1 MCIRWDDMLTKP
13 SSADGKNQVTTDH
26 EIVTSEILKH
36 RNQGRY
42 LENTQYFQRKISIP
56 LDQPRKQVDYSPI
69 RSGLRKRK
77 RAESPVNADP
87 RVEEVWIDE
96 ADLELWEIKS
106 YRDKLDRERTAVGT
120 RRNTGTTIKAPEKF
134 DPSDMERT
142 KRVLGSSSLQD
153 LKAKTEE
160 SMREQRAA
168 FKAGRS
174 ATPEIPALTVRRQ
187 GEPKLIAAKG
197 VNSTPNTAKKIFVSK
212 DGKIIGHQVSNAG
225 AAPPGKV
232 AIPSLA
238 SKNQPGAAGTQQKVQ
253 IVKSADGKIQVRGLL
268 PGQQLVQ
275 MPDGKLQIF
284 SSQAASPLKPGPGA
298 KVLGGGTPLPS
309 LPTQTIQ
316 PTVTPAKSN
325 QSQPSL
331 LPKPTIAATPSPSK
345 TYTIQ
350 RNPNVPAASNVTPI
364 QPKPIAPSHQQQ
376 LTPVTPA
383 TPMQTTPTVNSG
395 TPGTPNKQNMV
406 VGIQSLGANTVTI
419 KDGQLIVQGPDHA
432 AATQIAQLLSTG
444 AAKLA
449 NLNGKQVLLTTAPA
463 KAGQQAATTP
473 VAPPPREPTPPPPP
487 REPTPP
493 PPREPSPPPSLT
505 VTAQLA
511 QTPQGPRIILQGLQ
525 GVQLEQQQLVAIQQ
539 QVKQQLL
546 KQQSI
551 ARQQGKVPPTKV
563 TLQLSGPMIRKE
575 ESLVVNHT
583 QVQQPPVPP
592 PAAPQQAAP
601 APQMVSQQQ
610 QGLLGS
616 QQPGGGL
623 ATPSKPRQA
632 APTLST
638 LPESVIK
645 QGHFVIKDGKK
656 VLVLPQAALAA
667 HQATLAPSPA

>member
-1 MCIRWDDMLTKP
+1 MI
-13 SSADGKNQVTTDH
+13 Q
-26 EIVTSEILKH
+26 
-36 RNQGRY
+36 
-42 LENTQYFQRKISIP
+42 
-56 LDQPRKQVDYSPI
+56 
-69 RSGLRKRK
+69 
-77 RAESPVNADP
+77 
-87 RVEEVWIDE
+87 
-96 ADLELWEIKS
+96 
-106 YRDKLDRERTAVGT
+106 
-120 RRNTGTTIKAPEKF
+120 
-134 DPSDMERT
+134 
-142 KRVLGSSSLQD
+142 
-153 LKAKTEE
+153 
-160 SMREQRAA
+160 QRAA

-174 ATPEIPALTVRRQ
+174 ATPEIPALNVRRQ

-197 VNSTPNTAKKIFVSK
+197 VTSTPNTAKKIFVSK

-238 SKNQPGAAGTQQKVQ
+238 SKNQAGAAGTQQKVQ

-284 SSQAASPLKPGPGA
+284 SSQAASPIKPGPGA
-298 KVLGGGTPLPS
+298 KVLGGGAP
-309 LPTQTIQ
+309 LPTQ
-316 PTVTPAKSN
+316 PTLVPSTSTP
-325 QSQPSL
+325 SQPSL
-331 LPKPTIAATPSPSK
+331 LPKPNIAPSPSPSK

-350 RNPNVPAASNVTPI
+350 RNPNVPVTPNVTPI
-364 QPKPIAPSHQQQ
+364 QPKPIAPSPQQ
-376 LTPVTPA
+376 LTPAPTPVQTPA
-383 TPMQTTPTVNSG
+383 PTPG
-395 TPGTPNKQNMV
+395 TPATPNKQNMV

-432 AATQIAQLLSTG
+432 HATQIAQLLSTG

-463 KAGQQAATTP
+463 KAGQQQAATTP
-473 VAPPPREPTPPPPP
+473 VAPAPPPREPTPPPPP

-546 KQQSI
+546 RQQSI

-575 ESLVVNHT
+575 ESPIVNQT
-583 QVQQPPVPP
+583 QVQQEAPPPP
-592 PAAPQQAAP
+592 PAQSAAP
-601 APQMVSQQQ
+601 APQMISQQQ
-610 QGLLGS
+610 QQQGTL
-616 QQPGGGL
+616 QPGLQPGL

-638 LPESVIK
+638 LP
-645 QGHFVIKDGKK
+645 
-656 VLVLPQAALAA
+656 
-667 HQATLAPSPA
+667 